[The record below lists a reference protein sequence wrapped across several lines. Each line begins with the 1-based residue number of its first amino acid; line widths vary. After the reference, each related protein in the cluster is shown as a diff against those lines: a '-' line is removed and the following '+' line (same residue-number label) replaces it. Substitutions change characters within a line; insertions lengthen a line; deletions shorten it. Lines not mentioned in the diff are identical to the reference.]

1 MAGNNNNDKEK
12 RGQSDNDKLGLVVVL
27 PRDPEEEE
35 EEENI
40 ITSVGWQP
48 CGGRDGDAS
57 RWFAFPS
64 RQKHY
69 EPRSL

>member
-12 RGQSDNDKLGLVVVL
+12 RGQSDNDQLGLVVVL

-35 EEENI
+35 ENI

-48 CGGRDGDAS
+48 CVGRDGDAS